1 VLTGDD
7 SQRLISHNGRGNVR
21 ELRNVAERSVLAL
34 GTKPGGLG
42 PLLDSG
48 GDKPKSLPDQMDAI
62 EAVLVRAALS
72 KDHGNIQATA
82 DALGLPRRT
91 LNEKMRK
98 YGLERSKHR

>member
-1 VLTGDD
+1 MTWC
-7 SQRLISHNGRGNVR
+7 GNVR

-48 GDKPKSLPDQMDAI
+48 GDKPKSLPDQMDVI

-72 KDHGNIQATA
+72 ENHGNIQATA
-82 DALGLPRRT
+82 DALALPWRT
-91 LNEKMRK
+91 PNEKMRK
-98 YGLERSKHR
+98 YGLERSEHR